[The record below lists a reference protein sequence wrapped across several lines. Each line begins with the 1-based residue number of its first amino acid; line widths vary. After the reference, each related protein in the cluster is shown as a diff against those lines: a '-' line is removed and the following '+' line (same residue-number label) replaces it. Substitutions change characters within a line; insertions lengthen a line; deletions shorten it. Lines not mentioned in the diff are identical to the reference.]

1 MASNKNIDE
10 LFDQAET
17 QVAKEL
23 SLQNLTIP
31 DKQVDG
37 QKFVLI
43 QLVED
48 SKGNQILKVWGA
60 FATQEEADAQAEQ
73 IKGKFGNELFDLFV
87 LEMYGLAKRPPN
99 RSEISGQKYN
109 NQDLQLLVD
118 TKAEQKKKINER
130 FDMRDQALENES
142 EELHQRQNEL
152 KNLLEPIS
160 EESVVVPEEPKPKE
174 PTEFKPAVQ
183 TQNNELVQELAVKQD
198 APPTHF
204 DPDDDLQK
212 TEELEC
218 LKTAKDIVNE
228 EFDSEEFCKLI
239 LAKEDIRVD
248 NQNWA
253 LVSFTGKGCKQRTD
267 DDGIIFW
274 GIFDK
279 IDNYL
284 KRHAQSLKESN
295 MDIHVLELYTWVAI
309 PPSLEYMKSVETHEK
324 HLLEVLKR
332 HKLVYQFDKER
343 FNFRKNK
350 LQNNPDMNQYRR
362 SKEVFKQLLEKFG
375 AGVIEDNLTLTTETS
390 GVQNKELFD
399 RVFPKSKPLPKFEV
413 VDESNLEK

>member
-10 LFDQAET
+10 LFNQAET

-23 SLQNLTIP
+23 SLQHLNIP

-43 QLVED
+43 QLVDD
-48 SKGNQILKVWGA
+48 SKENQILKVWGA
-60 FATQEEADAQAEQ
+60 FATQEEADAQADQ

-109 NQDLQLLVD
+109 NRDLQLLVD
-118 TKAEQKKKINER
+118 TKAEQKRKINER

-142 EELHQRQNEL
+142 EELHQRQSEL

-160 EESVVVPEEPKPKE
+160 EEAEVIPSEPKLHNE
-174 PTEFKPAVQ
+174 SEIAVSTVRNQ
-183 TQNNELVQELAVKQD
+183 SSEIVQELVVKQD

-212 TEELEC
+212 MEELEC
-218 LKTAKDIVNE
+218 LKTATNTVNE

-239 LAKEDIRVD
+239 LSKEDIRVD

-279 IDNYL
+279 IDDSL
-284 KRHAQSLKESN
+284 KRYAKSLEESN
-295 MDIHVLELYTWVAI
+295 MDIHVLELYTWIAI

-362 SKEVFKQLLEKFG
+362 SKDVFKQLLEKFG
-375 AGVIEDNLTLTTETS
+375 AGILEDNLMTIDKTTR
-390 GVQNKELFD
+390 VQNKELFD
-399 RVFPKSKPLPKFEV
+399 RVFPKPKPLPKFEV
-413 VDESNLEK
+413 VDESNN